1 MAIKIFN
8 FDEISTKIHS
18 PNMETVNLKFF
29 TKFFSRK
36 LPIYLLSILLI
47 NIIISPLVYASTN
60 QILSKGQSYAL
71 TLLGLVTI
79 SLFIYLFIVIFKPE
93 KF

>member
-1 MAIKIFN
+1 MKVKYFA
-8 FDEISTKIHS
+8 D
-18 PNMETVNLKFF
+18 
-29 TKFFSRK
+29 K
-36 LPIYLLSILLI
+36 LSIYLLSILLI
-47 NIIISPLVYASTN
+47 NIIISPLVYASNN

>member
-8 FDEISTKIHS
+8 SEEISTKINS
-18 PNMETVNLKFF
+18 PNMREVILEIVAKFL
-29 TKFFSRK
+29 SRK

-47 NIIISPLVYASTN
+47 NIIISPLVYAGTN

-79 SLFIYLFIVIFKPE
+79 SLFIYLFIVIFQPE

>member
-8 FDEISTKIHS
+8 SDEISTKIHLQ
-18 PNMETVNLKFF
+18 NMEGVNFKLF

-36 LPIYLLSILLI
+36 LPIYLLSILAI

>member
-1 MAIKIFN
+1 MVA
-8 FDEISTKIHS
+8 
-18 PNMETVNLKFF
+18 KFL
-29 TKFFSRK
+29 SRK

-47 NIIISPLVYASTN
+47 NIIISPLVYAGTN

-79 SLFIYLFIVIFKPE
+79 SLFIYLFIVIFQPE